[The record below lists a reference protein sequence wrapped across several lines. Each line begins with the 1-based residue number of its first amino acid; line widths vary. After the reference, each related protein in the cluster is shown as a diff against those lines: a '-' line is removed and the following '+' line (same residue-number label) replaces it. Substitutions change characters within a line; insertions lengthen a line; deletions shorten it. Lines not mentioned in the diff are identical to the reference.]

1 MNLEFSNI
9 KAESTKNYLLF
20 AGIAVLS
27 VVLLILTVI
36 FGLELKFTFFLLFL
50 STVGVALINVNFTFT
65 LLLFILFIPYAIPVH
80 QAVVFS
86 IFVPIIIFF
95 TYKNITSDELINPLL
110 KCFILYFIITLPSL
124 GNSYALILSIRDMS
138 NLVALI
144 AIFISVLIVIKQPN
158 QMFNIIYFFIAA
170 TFIHSIHV
178 IFLGLT
184 TGQRVF
190 GLLGVYYIDF
200 AGLGSLMTFILLLF
214 TKGVKRNIFALAF
227 LVITLGLILTQT
239 RNAWLST
246 GFAICTL
253 IFYLFFNSRKLF
265 IKKYALINESL
276 TCFLPIK
283 NL

>member
-158 QMFNIIYFFIAA
+158 QMFNIIYFF
-170 TFIHSIHV
+170 
-178 IFLGLT
+178 
-184 TGQRVF
+184 
-190 GLLGVYYIDF
+190 
-200 AGLGSLMTFILLLF
+200 
-214 TKGVKRNIFALAF
+214 
-227 LVITLGLILTQT
+227 
-239 RNAWLST
+239 
-246 GFAICTL
+246 
-253 IFYLFFNSRKLF
+253 
-265 IKKYALINESL
+265 
-276 TCFLPIK
+276 
-283 NL
+283 